1 MNKEQLNQK
10 LFEAVKNKDIKEVI
24 TLIEE
29 GVDVNAKEKDGWTA
43 LMYAAGGSLNI
54 VKLLIES
61 GANVNMKDENGW
73 TALMEAA
80 KHDFDTVIPKLL
92 IKKGANVNEK
102 TTDSWTAL
110 MIAAEEYSYNVIKL
124 LIEKGANLNIALT
137 LAKEI
142 EEEEIIELLK
152 EYESGER
159 K

>member
-1 MNKEQLNQK
+1 MNKEQLNEK
-10 LFEAVKNKDIKEVI
+10 LFQAVENNNIKEVI
-24 TLIEE
+24 ALIEKNA
-29 GVDVNAKEKDGWTA
+29 DVNARDKYGWTA
-43 LMYAAGGSLNI
+43 LIEAAGRSLDI

-61 GANVNMKDENGW
+61 GANVNIKDKNGW

-80 KHDFDTVIPKLL
+80 KHDFDTAIPKLL

-124 LIEKGANLNIALT
+124 LIEKGANLDIALT

-142 EEEEIIELLK
+142 EEEGIIELLK